1 MKRAIKMIVPI
12 LLSIVILLSI
22 GWYLFEY
29 DPDFTRDMLLNQ
41 ARYLESQ
48 GKLSSAVWFY
58 DLAYHQS
65 ENNDQVAIE
74 LAEQFKSIGNYTKA
88 ESTLSKA
95 IQDGGSLDLYI
106 ALCKTFVEQDKLLDA
121 VQMLEMVN
129 NKAIKAELDALRP
142 QAPTASLDSG
152 TYHKF
157 LTVSL
162 ANTSGRLYFS
172 TDSQYPSL
180 LEDSYYGP
188 IALSRGDN
196 TIFALCVNDLG
207 LVSTPAVFT
216 YHISDVVELVTFA
229 DSAMEEAVRQQAGIQ
244 GDRVI
249 YSKDL
254 WAVKEFTVPSNAS
267 SCQDLK
273 WLPNLEKLTIQ
284 GNVIDD
290 LSPIQ
295 NMMRLQK
302 IYIQDSVISSKDVER
317 IGQLKNLTEL
327 QLSGCNLSTIAGLAY
342 AATLEYL
349 DLSNNSI
356 RDISI
361 LKSMTRLHTLNLS
374 KNALVSLED
383 LGSISSLRSLDVSYN
398 SLVTTAPLASLT
410 ELTYLSIS
418 GNSLKLLEGIEALT
432 KLQRFFAAEND
443 LVDIQVLEGCK
454 ELVELDVS
462 NNTLLSVSV
471 VSNFAKLERLF
482 FAHNEVQ
489 KLPVFATGCPLAT
502 IDGSYNELENLDAL
516 KDMEK
521 LQYVFMDYNNEIRSV
536 APLKNC
542 MALIIVNVYKTKVTT
557 VDFLR
562 ERGVTVNY
570 SPL

>member
-12 LLSIVILLSI
+12 LLSILILLSI

-48 GKLSSAVWFY
+48 GKHSSAVWFY

-95 IQDGGSLDLYI
+95 IQDGGSLELYI

-142 QAPTASLDSG
+142 QAPTASLESG
-152 TYHKF
+152 TYHKY
-157 LTVSL
+157 LSVSL
-162 ANTSGRLYFS
+162 SSTSGKLYCS

-180 LEDSYYGP
+180 LTDGYTGP
-188 IALSRGDN
+188 ISLSKGDN
-196 TIFALCVNDLG
+196 TIFALCVDEQG
-207 LVSTPAVFT
+207 LVSPPAVFT
-216 YHISDVVELVTFA
+216 YHISDVVEIVTFA
-229 DSAMEEAVRQQAGIQ
+229 DSAVEEAVRQQAGIQ
-244 GDRVI
+244 DGRII

-254 WAVKEFTVPSNAS
+254 WTLKEFTLPSNAAT
-267 SCQDLK
+267 CQDLI
-273 WLPNLEKLTIQ
+273 WLPNLEQLTIE

-295 NMMRLQK
+295 NMVRLQK
-302 IYIQDSVISSKDVER
+302 LYIKDSVISGKDVEC
-317 IGQLKNLTEL
+317 IGQLNNLTHL
-327 QLSGCNLSTIAGLAY
+327 QLSGCNLTTIAGLSKAV
-342 AATLEYL
+342 TLEYL

-356 RDISI
+356 RDVTI
-361 LKSMTRLHTLNLS
+361 LEGMTKLNNLNLS
-374 KNALVSLED
+374 KNALVSLEA
-383 LGSISSLRSLDVSYN
+383 LGSIASLRTLDVSYN
-398 SLVTTAPLASLT
+398 SLVTTAPLANLT

-418 GNSLKLLEGIEALT
+418 GNSLKLLDGIAALT

-443 LVDIQVLEGCK
+443 LVDIQVLEGCT

-462 NNTLLSVSV
+462 NNTLLNISV
-471 VSNFAKLERLF
+471 VSKFAKLERLF
-482 FAHNEVQ
+482 FAHNEVS
-489 KLPVFATGCPLAT
+489 KLPVFATGCPLVT
-502 IDGSYNELENLDAL
+502 IDGSYNQLSSLEAL
-516 KDMEK
+516 QGMEM
-521 LQYVFMDYNNEIRSV
+521 LQYVFMDYNTDIRSV
-536 APLKNC
+536 TPLKNC
-542 MALIIVNVYKTKVTT
+542 MALVIVNVYKTKVTT